1 MSASESY
8 VQVAADGSGKKI
20 RNLKVSTYVDVNGV
34 PTLTDVYIQVASI
47 ADENG
52 VPIDFDEG
60 TQVQRQILEQLRTL
74 ERLFCLAFEIEPDGY
89 TDEDDLDG
97 SATD

>member
-60 TQVQRQILEQLRTL
+60 TQVQ
-74 ERLFCLAFEIEPDGY
+74 LFLPRDTREPPPFNATIIDPGVRAA
-89 TDEDDLDG
+89 G
-97 SATD
+97 SGAR